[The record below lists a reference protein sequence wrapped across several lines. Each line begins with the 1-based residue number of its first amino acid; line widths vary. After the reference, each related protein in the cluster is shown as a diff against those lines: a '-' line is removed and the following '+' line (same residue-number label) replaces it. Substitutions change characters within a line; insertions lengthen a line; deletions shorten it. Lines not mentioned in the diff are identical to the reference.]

1 MKFVEWREAFLSKN
15 NRHQLRGELFD
26 GVPLYRY
33 KLSAIEFSELKDC
46 LRTNL
51 KSYLSVYDIEDISNR
66 SAEFPPLFVLYAAN
80 WWQREYDGT
89 GMNWEPIFSSIGVDY
104 DTLPSNTRSQMIK
117 RGFTYWNLQLNT
129 DIGNLKFIGNIASQ
143 GGLPLKLIASDKNGN
158 LNRLLKR
165 TLKEVVNLAF
175 PDKQNIVAMIE
186 SHQQELPKSYR
197 QSLIYD
203 LLAEIISTFIH
214 LKNEANLAS
223 ASNPIEKLN
232 QFNPNWRDSF
242 PLPMDDENAK
252 GVLERFVQEG
262 ARIKAER
269 QKFALKFSRAIRFL
283 EDGFEINATVH
294 LPDQAEDTETIQHVF
309 GVDADFLSRQMSLK
323 ICNEIET
330 REIAIRRL
338 AGQSKYRF
346 DALNKVEF
354 SHAISTAS
362 ATLKSDAGIINLDLQ
377 NAEEL
382 DDESPWVFDAD
393 ENNQYQFI
401 KAGAGKFKSAK
412 VYVVINESFKPKQ
425 PLVCLGSMRQNPIM
439 KCYLVESET
448 TFCNVNEE
456 QTHIQPNAHD
466 AANDS
471 FMLRGERVWDIF
483 QKPSMAFKGT
493 PQLSKAIFVTQSHQ
507 TFSPVNALCR
517 NIDNKPLSSVAAY
530 GPLHLVVKEDGN
542 QVWTSKVAVLPT
554 TANFKV
560 IPGSDAQHGTIELVD
575 WGLLNLKCLTPE
587 VEINAKK
594 GNNKL
599 AIDCEYLGQESP
611 SEYITFECFW
621 PGNPKSATLNLP
633 FPSAGVLAF
642 NSLGDR
648 LSTNKP
654 LSLREIYGVRIISF
668 LMQGNFV
675 ELELNL
681 KDTGGVKI
689 EPFQIK
695 LKRDR
700 KKQKLELRLLD
711 FKDLICDLLYSV
723 DSLDARVELR
733 LKVPGSKD
741 FKCEIKKYDL
751 LMSHSNGSAKFSIQ
765 QNELQLYNQAEISE
779 CNVLACRLDDVDEV
793 ITLQQAMSEGVQTG
807 SWMFPTNE
815 YTEGCWMVYPDVS
828 SSIQFRPMMLPLG
841 ESEDAKLLDDET
853 SLFAAQKIANKID
866 RVNAIHHALNVMIED
881 FNHPDWGHVEHLA
894 SHLGHLNLTSLDVW
908 CTFAKNKRAMASLAL
923 REGKLPEQFIS
934 KFSNELPFMWEFV
947 SLEDWLDASFY
958 LHEQLLQKWPDNEQF
973 AEEYYK
979 FCLNKKLDDLL
990 IDQPSLRVLFE
1001 IVRHKNKLPV
1011 SRDFQFL
1018 LAQPAIFE
1026 TMQSGALFYNT
1037 DSTLQMLFQ
1046 TDLPSWPSYF
1056 YSEIRKEKHGE
1067 HAALFCRNSYDYKE
1081 PVINL
1086 PIILAVSSLSGQYPE
1101 WLKQESHYLRIKQM
1115 RNFDRDW
1122 FATAFDITV
1131 ARASINGYV
1140 QL

>member
-15 NRHQLRGELFD
+15 NRQELRGELFD
-26 GVPLYRY
+26 GAPLYRY

-66 SAEFPPLFVLYAAN
+66 SAEFPPLFVLYATN

-175 PDKQNIVAMIE
+175 PDKQSIVAMIE

-214 LKNEANLAS
+214 LKNEANLAT

-262 ARIKAER
+262 ARIKAEK
-269 QKFALKFSRAIRFL
+269 QKFALKLSRTISFL

-294 LPDQAEDTETIQHVF
+294 LPDQAEDAETIQHVF
-309 GVDADFLSRQMSLK
+309 GVDSEFLSRQMTLK
-323 ICNEIET
+323 IGNEIES

-338 AGQSKYRF
+338 AGQTRYRF
-346 DALNKVEF
+346 DSASKVEF
-354 SHAISTAS
+354 NAAISTTD
-362 ATLKSDAGIINLDLQ
+362 ATLKSDTGVMNLNLQ

-382 DDESPWVFDAD
+382 DDESPWVFDAN
-393 ENNQYQFI
+393 ESNQYQFI
-401 KAGAGKFKSAK
+401 RVGAGKFKSAK
-412 VYVVINESFKPKQ
+412 VYVVLNESFKPQQ
-425 PLVCLGSMRQNPIM
+425 PLVCLSSMRQNAQM
-439 KCYLVESET
+439 KCYLVETEA
-448 TFCNVNEE
+448 TFHNENAE
-456 QTHIQPNAHD
+456 QIHIQTNAHD

-471 FMLRGERVWDIF
+471 YVLRGERLWEIF
-483 QKPSMAFKGT
+483 QRPSMAFRGI
-493 PQLSKAIFVTQSHQ
+493 PQINKAIYVSETHQ
-507 TFSPVNALCR
+507 TFSPANATCR
-517 NIDNKPLSSVAAY
+517 NIDNKTLSNPGIY
-530 GPLHLVVKEDGN
+530 GPLHLVVKEHDN
-542 QVWTSKVAVLPT
+542 QIWTSKIAVLPS
-554 TANFKV
+554 TAKFKV
-560 IPGSDAQHGTIELVD
+560 LPGDDAKHGSIELND
-575 WGLLNLKCLTPE
+575 WGISNLRCLTPE
-587 VEINAKK
+587 VEIKASKN
-594 GNNKL
+594 NNKL
-599 AIDCEYLGQESP
+599 AIDCLYIGNQSP
-611 SEYITFECFW
+611 FEHLVFECFW
-621 PGNPKSATLNLP
+621 PGNPKSATIKLP

-642 NSLGDR
+642 DSLGKR
-648 LSTNKP
+648 LNTQKA
-654 LSLREIYGVRIISF
+654 LSLREIYGIRIVSF
-668 LMQGNFV
+668 LVQGNFV

-681 KDTGGVKI
+681 KDTGGVRI
-689 EPFQIK
+689 EPYQIR

-700 KKQKLELRLLD
+700 NQQKLELRLLD
-711 FKDLICDLLYSV
+711 FKDQISDLLYSV

-741 FKCEIKKYDL
+741 FRCEIKKYDL
-751 LMSHSNGSAKFSIQ
+751 SMAHSNGSAEFSIQ
-765 QNELQLYNQAEISE
+765 QNQLQLFHQEHINE
-779 CNVLACRLDDVDEV
+779 CTVLACRLDDVNEV
-793 ITLQQAMSEGVQTG
+793 IALQQTQSEGVQTG

-841 ESEDAKLLDDET
+841 ESRDAELLDDEA
-853 SLFAAQKIANKID
+853 SLFSAQNIANKSY
-866 RVNAIHHALNVMIED
+866 RVNAINHALNVMVED
-881 FNHPDWGHVEHLA
+881 FNHHDWGHVEYLA
-894 SHLGHLNLTSLDVW
+894 THLGHLNLTSLDVW
-908 CTFAKNKRAMASLAL
+908 RTFAKNKRAMAALAL
-923 REGKLPEQFIS
+923 REGSLPEQFITR
-934 KFSNELPFMWEFV
+934 FSHELPFMWEYV
-947 SLEDWLDASFY
+947 SLDDWLDAAFF
-958 LHEQLLQKWPDNEQF
+958 LHKQLLQKWHGKEQF

-979 FCLNKKLDDLL
+979 FYLNKKLDDLL
-990 IDQPSLRVLFE
+990 IENSSLRVLFE
-1001 IVRHKNKLPV
+1001 IVRHKNQLPV

-1018 LAQPAIFE
+1018 MAQPAIFE
-1026 TMQSGALFYNT
+1026 TMQSGALFYNA
-1037 DSTLQMLFQ
+1037 DSALQTLFQ

-1056 YSEIRKEKHGE
+1056 YSEIRTEKNGE
-1067 HAALFCRNSYDYKE
+1067 HAELFCHNSYDYKE

-1086 PIILAVSSLSGQYPE
+1086 PIILAVSSLSGQFPE
-1101 WLKQESHYLRIKQM
+1101 WLKQESNYLSIKQM
-1115 RNFDRDW
+1115 KNFDRDW
-1122 FATAFDITV
+1122 FAAAFDITV
-1131 ARASINGYV
+1131 ARAAIKGYV